1 MWTMLRV
8 ISANY
13 NKNTVLLHELCDD
26 GTLSAGIRL
35 PYMDLR
41 GSGITS
47 DMFVYHDELYV
58 LTIPHDL
65 MMFSI
70 TRIISPS
77 EIYRVAS
84 YSNYHNNPNLDT
96 TWIKRDK
103 CAAQF
108 ANFGVKMHGS
118 LLYIWQYTHIVVL
131 DIATMLIVRYIPF
144 LLDGCLFTLVGGHVY
159 IVCSADITYS
169 DVPGVT
175 YVHMPPGTDRS
186 GHGQDIY
193 VSRDDE
199 KIRFRTYTGKCYR
212 VDDAHTRPACIA
224 EIAADA
230 LDRHGYVDVVDGIA
244 AKTSSMQHRRGIVR
258 VMSTADGSEYDLPL
272 PDENACYVLWPLP
285 I

>member
-1 MWTMLRV
+1 MLRV

-13 NKNTVLLHELCDD
+13 SKNVVLLHELCDD
-26 GTLSAGIRL
+26 GTLSAGVCL
-35 PYMDLR
+35 PYIDLR
-41 GSGITS
+41 ASDIIS
-47 DMFVYHDELYV
+47 DMFVYRGELYV

-84 YSNYHNNPNLDT
+84 YSNYHNNPNIDT

-103 CAAQF
+103 CAAHF
-108 ANFGVKMHGS
+108 TNCGIKMHGS
-118 LLYIWQYTHIVVL
+118 LLYIYQYTHIVVL
-131 DIATMLIVRYIPF
+131 DVATMLIVRYIPF
-144 LLDGCLFTLVGGHVY
+144 ALDGCLFTLVGGHVY

-186 GHGQDIY
+186 GYGQDIN
-193 VSRDDE
+193 VGCDDE

-212 VDDAHTRPACIA
+212 VDDAHARPARIT
-224 EIAADA
+224 EIAAEA
-230 LDRHGYVDVVDGIA
+230 LDRGRYVDVVEGIA
-244 AKTSSMQHRRGIVR
+244 AKTSGHHRGIMR
-258 VMSTADGSEYDLPL
+258 VMSTADGAEYDIPL
-272 PDENACYVLWPLP
+272 PDENAYYSLWPLSN
-285 I
+285 